1 MVSMA
6 LHNSNSASWIVFY
19 FFLFT
24 NKRDEGLTGD
34 CKSVYVLKT
43 LCNYKNRVPKVIAP
57 LLSLLIS
64 TFVQGTYAGQI
75 ISIFLTRD
83 TEINELN

>member
-1 MVSMA
+1 MT

-57 LLSLLIS
+57 LYYKPAHLYVRFSQDEMKTSTGDVRRTNNIHIS
-64 TFVQGTYAGQI
+64 
-75 ISIFLTRD
+75 D
-83 TEINELN
+83 P